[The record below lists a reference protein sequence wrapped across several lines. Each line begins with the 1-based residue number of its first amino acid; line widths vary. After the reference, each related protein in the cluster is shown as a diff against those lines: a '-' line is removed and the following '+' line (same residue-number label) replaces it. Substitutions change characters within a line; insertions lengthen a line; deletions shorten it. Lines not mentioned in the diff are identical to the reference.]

1 MALLALKYLRCDVVG
16 STADGA
22 FALSVELELSGKTE
36 VSDFD
41 LHAVV
46 QEEVAQLEVSVDDA
60 VGVEILDCGADLV
73 EVALDLDLVEALS
86 PAQ

>member
-1 MALLALKYLRCDVVG
+1 MALFALEYLRCDVVG
-16 STADGA
+16 CTAYGA

-36 VSDFD
+36 VADFD

-46 QEEVAQLEVSVDDA
+46 QEEVAQLEVPVDDA
-60 VGVEILDCGADLV
+60 VGVKVLDCGADLV

-86 PAQ
+86 PAE